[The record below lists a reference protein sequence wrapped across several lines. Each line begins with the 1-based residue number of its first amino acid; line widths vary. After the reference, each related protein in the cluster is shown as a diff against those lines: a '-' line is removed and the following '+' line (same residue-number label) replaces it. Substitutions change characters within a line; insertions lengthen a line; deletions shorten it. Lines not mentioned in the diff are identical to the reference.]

1 MDQGHEQEFHLKTGA
16 QPHSSSAQQ
25 DKTVALS
32 NLSDCQ
38 NYALQTSAHQA
49 WRTCDVLAMCQAPLP
64 LLSISAPLEPHN
76 VSEAG
81 PVIILILQ
89 KRKWG
94 LLGKVTYQGH
104 SARKLLLI
112 CHISIASSNT
122 YRFVF

>member
-1 MDQGHEQEFHLKTGA
+1 MDKGYKQEVPLETGA

-64 LLSISAPLEPHN
+64 LLSISAPLEPPQCLGGGPCYHPYFT
-76 VSEAG
+76 EEEMGTAG
-81 PVIILILQ
+81 
-89 KRKWG
+89 
-94 LLGKVTYQGH
+94 
-104 SARKLLLI
+104 
-112 CHISIASSNT
+112 
-122 YRFVF
+122 